1 MRSEILQLT
10 EKIIFQV
17 NERMQISRQIG
28 KIKNE
33 LNMEVADEKVE
44 QDIRKS
50 ILKLSEQIGMDT
62 KFCGRLLNTLLT
74 ESVRLQQTQNSPG
87 LRPQTHLGI
96 FMKAKQL
103 EAAGKKI
110 IHMEVGEPDYPPP
123 RSVKR
128 ALITAY
134 DNGQYHY
141 TETKGIPKLCQAIA
155 KKVGNSI
162 TEDQVIVT
170 LGGRFAVFSAFAS
183 LLKPGDE
190 VISIEPAWPAYREC
204 ADFVGAKTNI
214 LRTTLEQGWNPDIK
228 NLQNMINGTT
238 KMIVINY
245 PNNPTGK
252 ILEEKTLE
260 EIVSLARDNDLFL
273 LSDEVYSDYAFHNF
287 KSIVEYNYEKS
298 IMVSSFSKGHAMTGF
313 RVGYGIANKNIIAKM
328 VKFQATALTCVAEPM
343 QYSALAALGANSN
356 SIQNK
361 RIIKRRLDL
370 VSNRLYNMSF
380 TFVEPDGAMYIY
392 PKLKKGIDNDIS
404 LVEKLLDLGVALAP
418 GSGFGESY
426 REFIRISA
434 CQPAYLLEKGL
445 DVLELAVS

>member
-1 MRSEILQLT
+1 
-10 EKIIFQV
+10 
-17 NERMQISRQIG
+17 MQISRQIG

-33 LNMEVADEKVE
+33 LNMEVADEKIE

-74 ESVRLQQTQNSPG
+74 ESVRLQQTQNS
-87 LRPQTHLGI
+87 LELSPQTHLAI
-96 FMKAKQL
+96 FMKAKKL

-110 IHMEVGEPDYPPP
+110 IHMEVGEPDYSPPK
-123 RSVKR
+123 SVKR

-183 LLKPGDE
+183 LLKSGDE

-204 ADFVGAKTNI
+204 ADFIGAKTNI
-214 LRTTLEQGWNPDIK
+214 LKTTLEQKWNPDIK
-228 NLQNMINGTT
+228 NLQDMINGTT

-260 EIVSLARDNDLFL
+260 KIVSLARDNDLFL

-287 KSIVEYNYEKS
+287 KSVVEYKYENS

-313 RVGYGIANKNIIAKM
+313 RVGYGIANKDIIAKM

-343 QYSALAALGANSN
+343 QYSALAALESNSN

-361 RIIKRRLDL
+361 RIMKRRLNL
-370 VSNRLYNMSF
+370 VSNRLHNMSF
-380 TFVEPDGAMYIY
+380 TFVEPDGGMYVY
-392 PKLKKGIDNDIS
+392 PKIKKGIDGDMS